1 MLKDS
6 EIMNPATSARYTID
20 VPYFFGFEVLLDIRG
35 VVSLGWVV
43 SLLEVMAKVV
53 QHSEMEVVGNFKA
66 TNV

>member
-20 VPYFFGFEVLLDIRG
+20 LPYFFGFEVLLNIRG

-43 SLLEVMAKVV
+43 SLLEVIAKVV
-53 QHSEMEVVGNFKA
+53 QYSEMKDVEKSKPE
-66 TNV
+66 NV

>member
-20 VPYFFGFEVLLDIRG
+20 LPYFFGFEVLLNIRG

-43 SLLEVMAKVV
+43 SLLEVIAKVV
-53 QHSEMEVVGNFKA
+53 QHSEMKDVEKFK
-66 TNV
+66 TENV